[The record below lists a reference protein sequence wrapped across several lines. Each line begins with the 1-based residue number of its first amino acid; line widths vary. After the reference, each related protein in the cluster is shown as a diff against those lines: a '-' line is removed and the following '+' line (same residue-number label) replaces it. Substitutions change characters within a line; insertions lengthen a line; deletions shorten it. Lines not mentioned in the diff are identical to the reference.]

1 MAELSLSLWL
11 WTNFAEYHFSAK
23 PFVGAQSHVVRGLI
37 PLMEYNTTL
46 SFYNWNTNLK
56 DFCNQTIKVI
66 TLPIAPS
73 INVSDVGERRMR
85 IQFVPK
91 LNPDSVHLINTAVAT
106 DAAGTGNNCSVS
118 ASTLKTSCDI
128 ESLRSGTEYSV
139 RARTCIG
146 MHCSVDS
153 PVITVKTLIEAS
165 PSEEETTT
173 TMSETTPITTPST
186 DPTPVPT
193 ATPSEDKST
202 ASTNPTPEPT
212 ATPSEDSDNLNAG
225 IIIIRINQINKND
238 WNTDAFDLRSEY
250 DPPEEC
256 FNLNV
261 YGKQQ
266 FTYVL

>member
-1 MAELSLSLWL
+1 
-11 WTNFAEYHFSAK
+11 
-23 PFVGAQSHVVRGLI
+23 
-37 PLMEYNTTL
+37 
-46 SFYNWNTNLK
+46 
-56 DFCNQTIKVI
+56 
-66 TLPIAPS
+66 
-73 INVSDVGERRMR
+73 MR

-153 PVITVKTLIEAS
+153 PVITVKTLIEDTDPTLVPTAPPSEAS
-165 PSEEETTT
+165 PSEDETTT
-173 TMSETTPITTPST
+173 TMSETTPITTPCTSTPVVTPSGEVTPSPAT

-225 IIIIRINQINKND
+225 DIAAIVIGVLVGLLLISIIIIRINQINKND

-261 YGKQQ
+261 
-266 FTYVL
+266 